1 MTQVNHFWKLVS
13 KATVDDWK
21 GMNGDHDFIALAV
34 DADGVIVVL
43 IGLVASGGKLHVD
56 VLGNSSRQHS
66 FFVVPDLEEWRL
78 GRQDVQP
85 LRSRRVVDDFD
96 FQSVGFVG
104 FKAGKFQHCRTC
116 LEDSVASN
124 CVKDVICRYRVCL
137 PWLRHC

>member
-1 MTQVNHFWKLVS
+1 
-13 KATVDDWK
+13 
-21 GMNGDHDFIALAV
+21 MNGDHDFIALAV

-104 FKAGKFQHCRTC
+104 FKAGKF
-116 LEDSVASN
+116 
-124 CVKDVICRYRVCL
+124 
-137 PWLRHC
+137 